1 MCKELSDIWFEEE
14 ARRQKKQKTNK
25 SAALFFFIYAKK
37 VNEWTIAHSSNL
49 LHSLTHAEKERKE
62 THYRYIYMTCARAI
76 DWTGITETTHAQK
89 FAYMEAIRNN
99 SWLI

>member
-1 MCKELSDIWFEEE
+1 
-14 ARRQKKQKTNK
+14 
-25 SAALFFFIYAKK
+25 
-37 VNEWTIAHSSNL
+37 
-49 LHSLTHAEKERKE
+49 
-62 THYRYIYMTCARAI
+62 MTCARAI